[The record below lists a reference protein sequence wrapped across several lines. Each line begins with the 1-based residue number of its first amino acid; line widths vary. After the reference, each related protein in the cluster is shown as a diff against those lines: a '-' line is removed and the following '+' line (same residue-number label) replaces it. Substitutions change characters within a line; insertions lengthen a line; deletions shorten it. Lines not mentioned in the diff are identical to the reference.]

1 MAKGFGR
8 RWLTPRYLP
17 AAGFLGSLIVVGALG
32 LLAWRLLEQERQ
44 LEAQRL
50 QEGLEAAADL
60 LVARLQTA
68 LSEAEKRLAAY
79 AAEDPLEWQEIAAE
93 ASPYLES
100 DALLVRVGSNGFQVA
115 PERRLPY
122 FPPHPSRDGAPPDL
136 PIEAETTFALAEKA
150 EFQDR
155 EYLRAAAAFR
165 QRATSRNPA
174 VRASALL
181 GVGRNQRK
189 AEKFEAAL
197 ETYQELAAMGSV
209 LVDDLPAELVARH
222 SRCGLFQ
229 RLGQQG
235 ALEREAREL
244 RLGLAEGR
252 WPLSQAAYR
261 FYADESA
268 QWSGGI
274 QVVPSAGDYA
284 LVAGVA
290 VLGEEWQRHQ
300 GGTPT
305 TEGRQIAFGEAASAL
320 LLWRHTRSHTIG
332 FVLGKDFLGINW
344 LRLPGLEVERNLK
357 LALTGPGG
365 RVVLGEL
372 PTGQRAT
379 RSPGESSL
387 PWTLHVASQDPEIDR
402 AGLSRRRNTVFAV
415 LAMVGLLFS
424 LSVFFLTRAMAREME
439 VSRLRSEFVAA
450 VSHDFQTPLTSLRQV
465 AEVLATNRIGSE
477 DRRKKYYDVLQRQT
491 KRLHRLVTGLLD
503 FARMEAGARRFQRE
517 RFNASGFVEEVVKE
531 FRTESPDRTQE
542 IGVELADS
550 NARIQADREALA
562 QALWNLLDNATKYS
576 PRDSLIQVKVRI
588 ASSTVEISVSD
599 QGAGIE
605 EHERKAIF
613 QKFVRGS
620 SSKRSPTAGTGL
632 GLTMV
637 DRIVRAHDG
646 RVTVESRP
654 GGGSTFTITLP
665 GEGIDDG

>member
-1 MAKGFGR
+1 MATFR

-17 AAGFLGSLIVVGALG
+17 VAGFLGSLIVVGALG

-44 LEAQRL
+44 LEAQQL
-50 QEGLEAAADL
+50 QEGLEDAADL
-60 LVARLQTA
+60 VVARLQTA

-79 AAEDPLEWQEIAAE
+79 AAEDPADWQGIAAD
-93 ASPYLES
+93 SSFYLEG
-100 DALLVRVGSNGFQVA
+100 DALLVRVGSDGFQVVS
-115 PERRLPY
+115 PRRLPY

-155 EYLRAAAAFR
+155 EYLRAAAVFR
-165 QRATSRNPA
+165 QQATSRNLL

-189 AEKFEAAL
+189 AEEFEAAVQ
-197 ETYQELAAMGSV
+197 TYQELAGMGSV
-209 LVDDLPAELVARH
+209 LVDGLPAELVARH
-222 SRCGLFQ
+222 SRCALFE

-235 ALEREAREL
+235 ALQREATEL

-274 QVVPSAGDYA
+274 QVVPRAADHA

-290 VLGEEWQRHQ
+290 VLGQEWQRRQ
-300 GGTPT
+300 GRTQT
-305 TEGRQIAFGEAASAL
+305 TEGRQIVFAETASAL
-320 LLWRHTRSHTIG
+320 LLWRQTRSHTIG
-332 FVLGKDFLGINW
+332 FVLGKDFLGSNW
-344 LRLPGLEVERNLK
+344 LGLPGLEVERNLK

-365 RVVLGEL
+365 RVVLGES

-387 PWTLHVASQDPEIDR
+387 PWALHVASRDPEIDR
-402 AGLSRRRNTVFAV
+402 AGLSRRRNTLFAV

-477 DRRKKYYDVLQRQT
+477 DRRQKYYDVLQRQT
-491 KRLHRLVTGLLD
+491 KRLHRLVKGLLD

-517 RFNASGFVEEVVKE
+517 SLNASGFVEDVVKE
-531 FRTESPDRTQE
+531 FRTESPDRSQE
-542 IGVELADS
+542 IVVELADS
-550 NARIQADREALA
+550 DARIQADREALA
-562 QALWNLLDNATKYS
+562 QALWNLLDNL
-576 PRDSLIQVKVRI
+576 DS
-588 ASSTVEISVSD
+588 S
-599 QGAGIE
+599 
-605 EHERKAIF
+605 
-613 QKFVRGS
+613 
-620 SSKRSPTAGTGL
+620 
-632 GLTMV
+632 
-637 DRIVRAHDG
+637 G
-646 RVTVESRP
+646 RM
-654 GGGSTFTITLP
+654 
-665 GEGIDDG
+665 